1 MVGDNMRVL
10 VAEDNVVFQRLL
22 ETKLKAW
29 DYEVVLAVD
38 GTEAWKILSGPNAPQ
53 LAILDWM
60 MPGFSGIELCKKI
73 RQEMSETYTY
83 VILLTAMHGEEEL
96 VVGMEAGA
104 DDYVTKPFK
113 PAELRVRLR
122 AGRRV
127 IELQNDLLQ
136 AREALRIKATHD
148 SLTGLWNHEEIFR
161 LLDLELLRSER
172 QKTPVGIILAD
183 IDHFKKINDGYGHLA
198 GDQALRTVAQE
209 MQALVRSYD
218 AVGRY
223 GGDEFL
229 LVLPGCDRAKLAAL
243 AERLRT
249 SLREKKTDSPGG
261 PIPMTLSLGAVVYEG
276 RKGANATAL
285 LHEADTALYSAKHA
299 GRDRLVIAGD
309 QPVATPPP
317 A

>member
-1 MVGDNMRVL
+1 MRIL

-22 ETKLKAW
+22 ETNLKAW
-29 DYEVVLAVD
+29 GYEVVLAVD

-73 RQEMSETYTY
+73 RQEGREAYTY
-83 VILLTAMHGEEEL
+83 VILLTAMHGDEEL
-96 VVGMEAGA
+96 VIGMEAGA
-104 DDYVTKPFK
+104 NDYITKPFK

-122 AGRRV
+122 AGRQI

-136 AREALRIKATHD
+136 TREALRIKATHD
-148 SLTGLWNHEEIFR
+148 PLTGLWNHEEIFR
-161 LLDLELLRSER
+161 LLDLELFRAER
-172 QKTPVGIILAD
+172 QKVSVGIILAD
-183 IDHFKKINDGYGHLA
+183 IDHFKKINDTFGHLA
-198 GDQALRTVAQE
+198 GDHALRTVAQE

-229 LVLPGCDRAKLAAL
+229 LVLPGCDRAKLVTL
-243 AERLRT
+243 AERLRN
-249 SLREKKTDSPGG
+249 SLREKKTESPRG
-261 PIPMTLSLGAVVYEG
+261 PISLTLSLGAVVYEG
-276 RKGANATAL
+276 QKGADATAL
-285 LHEADTALYSAKHA
+285 LHDTDTALYSAKHA
-299 GRDRLVIAGD
+299 GRDRLVIADD
-309 QPVATPPP
+309 QPAATPPS